1 MVSWPNTMEECQI
14 VGKHFSMGAEL
25 CHLYRVYTK
34 QKSSS
39 SSFCYFDDDQG
50 LA

>member
-1 MVSWPNTMEECQI
+1 M
-14 VGKHFSMGAEL
+14 
-25 CHLYRVYTK
+25 YRVYTK
-34 QKSSS
+34 GKFTPKEKSSL

>member
-1 MVSWPNTMEECQI
+1 MQCNT
-14 VGKHFSMGAEL
+14 SMNSFKL
-25 CHLYRVYTK
+25 DLMLDLYRVYTK